1 MKFLKKKSA
10 SSSPAVKPKAV
21 VENAGVKEVKESTL
35 LSNRNGSNETLVDL
49 AKTEN
54 KSQNQFEDFKD
65 EMLKLFEE
73 REKKN
78 TILVNSLLQK
88 IDILTEENRQYQ
100 IKIKELEK
108 KISELESNSEIINKV
123 QGLEQK
129 VENLEDQYQ
138 EQTQSTSQRELS
150 EEQIAQAMDLFN
162 QNNRDVMNLQKK
174 IDQLEKSD
182 AKILEGQSFMTREV
196 ERLNSII
203 ISNEEIKVSIDIRGG
218 AHFIITTTSAET
230 VADFKKR
237 IQQQLGFDVN
247 AQIINFN
254 GRALEDEYTLHDYN
268 IINESTVQLALRN

>member
-10 SSSPAVKPKAV
+10 NSSPAVKAKSV
-21 VENAGVKEVKESTL
+21 VEVKEVKENTL

-49 AKTEN
+49 AKTED
-54 KSQNQFEDFKD
+54 KSQNQFEDFKT
-65 EMLKLFEE
+65 EMLKLIEE

-78 TILVNSLLQK
+78 STLVNSLLQK

-100 IKIKELEK
+100 VKIKELEK
-108 KISELESNSEIINKV
+108 KVGELEN
-123 QGLEQK
+123 LEQK

-138 EQTQSTSQRELS
+138 EQTQCTSQVS

-237 IQQQLGFDVN
+237 IQEQLGFDVN